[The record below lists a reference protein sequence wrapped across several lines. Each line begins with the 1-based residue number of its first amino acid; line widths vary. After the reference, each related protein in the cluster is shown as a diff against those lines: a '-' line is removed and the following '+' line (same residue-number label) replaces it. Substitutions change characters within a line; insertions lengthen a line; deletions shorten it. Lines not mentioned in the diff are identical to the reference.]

1 MTPFS
6 NTHVPM
12 YYISPTNAY
21 QITLSLIPTSFMY
34 YHSPLPYQLAVAF
47 GDYDGGDGPDLDNDF
62 DGDNNPESEE
72 VTPLGLSVYMYP
84 LVIFFVSSRTYI
96 CTLPSLTYISN
107 THSYLFL
114 THIHTCPGPS
124 IGRFPLY
131 VYPTLPSLTYIH
143 TYTTL
148 TYS

>member
-84 LVIFFVSSRTYI
+84 LVIYVH
-96 CTLPSLTYISN
+96 SLTFLCIF
-107 THSYLFL
+107 SYV
-114 THIHTCPGPS
+114 
-124 IGRFPLY
+124 Y
-131 VYPTLPSLTYIH
+131 MYPTLSYIH
-143 TYTTL
+143 FKHPLLPIPNAHTYMPRT
-148 TYS
+148 